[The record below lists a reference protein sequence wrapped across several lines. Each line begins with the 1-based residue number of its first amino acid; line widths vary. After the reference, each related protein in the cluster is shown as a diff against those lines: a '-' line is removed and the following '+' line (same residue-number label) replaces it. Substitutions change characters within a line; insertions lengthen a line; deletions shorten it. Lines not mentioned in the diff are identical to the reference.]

1 MVILGF
7 CKYSPRC
14 WYIPEGPEMRN
25 SGVTALST
33 VLEGLL
39 VLVSS
44 ENVSFRN
51 QESAWAA
58 QRCSKQTV
66 KDKNH
71 E

>member
-1 MVILGF
+1 MT
-7 CKYSPRC
+7 
-14 WYIPEGPEMRN
+14 N